1 MNGDFILLLIYILEA
16 AILGAIAFIVRSKH
30 SEFPD
35 FKIGYHV
42 KEAEADRE
50 SWEYANDIAGK
61 LDGDQYLL
69 VTYKSN
75 GTVEDAEII
84 IP

>member
-16 AILGAIAFIVRSKH
+16 AILGAIAFIVRRKH
-30 SEFPD
+30 SGFPD

-50 SWEYANDIAGK
+50 SWD
-61 LDGDQYLL
+61 
-69 VTYKSN
+69 
-75 GTVEDAEII
+75 
-84 IP
+84 